1 MWIIECFLNYSDSF
15 VKSKNILIWFS
26 FFLNTFIHNFDSLL
40 VLCLQSLGEIFFEMF
55 SGQTACPNF
64 LGGQRSACLILG
76 SFLLG
81 LSRSLFLSLSLSL
94 ALEALSCRF
103 GFSLNTAK
111 NKWGGGEVMWNAPPL
126 LGAPYKN
133 IMSQMTF
140 RNFASPLFPF
150 SFVKNKFYPSCHIG
164 GQF

>member
-1 MWIIECFLNYSDSF
+1 
-15 VKSKNILIWFS
+15 
-26 FFLNTFIHNFDSLL
+26 
-40 VLCLQSLGEIFFEMF
+40 MF

-111 NKWGGGEVMWNAPPL
+111 NKWGGGGVM
-126 LGAPYKN
+126 
-133 IMSQMTF
+133 
-140 RNFASPLFPF
+140 
-150 SFVKNKFYPSCHIG
+150 
-164 GQF
+164 